1 MTDVNIGM
9 ALSTKVQWPFATPW
23 PTMPPATACLLI
35 ASGDRDLANRLRQH
49 LAAADLPCDVL
60 AESADCHEAP
70 LCRWLRADPVS
81 EPARLRAALVN
92 AVGVLERTRHA
103 FKSRELGELRRRLE
117 ALLEAS
123 AGRD

>member
-1 MTDVNIGM
+1 
-9 ALSTKVQWPFATPW
+9 
-23 PTMPPATACLLI
+23 MPPATPCLLI

-49 LAAADLPCDVL
+49 LAAADLSCDVL
-60 AESADCHEAP
+60 AESADCREAP
-70 LCRWLRADPVS
+70 LCRWLRADPAG
-81 EPARLRAALVN
+81 EPARLRAALMD